1 MTQNKNERDK
11 NAINIFLNS
20 FCWDWC
26 WSLLSFY
33 VIQIYLIFVVCADKI
48 YKSDKFFQGRGVFE
62 DKLASCF
69 TCEMCDTLFCGL
81 KGEKEGV
88 VSFYWIIYFKF
99 MCNFDTKICVW
110 KIFFFVNIFLED
122 EKKVSVDNNLS
133 GIFLHHFIVPSIYI
147 RVPKFTQKLANHTN
161 LRREKRKEMSIYF
174 D

>member
-1 MTQNKNERDK
+1 MCESNIFTTDPFFCHHDICLCLLLLNLLPNLVFVLHVWCNLTQKKKHERDK

-20 FCWDWC
+20 FCWDWW

-48 YKSDKFFQGRGVFE
+48 YKSDKFFQGRGVFK

-81 KGEKEGV
+81 KGEEEGV

-99 MCNFDTKICVW
+99 MCNFDTKMCV
-110 KIFFFVNIFLED
+110 
-122 EKKVSVDNNLS
+122 
-133 GIFLHHFIVPSIYI
+133 
-147 RVPKFTQKLANHTN
+147 
-161 LRREKRKEMSIYF
+161 
-174 D
+174 